1 MDQII
6 PHNTVVD
13 LLRITILIYNYGAD
27 IKESSDTIETFV
39 NKLSDPTISE
49 TMNINET
56 RKQILVDIAKQIPT
70 GKVCNFI
77 NDKETDIQCGITI
90 NDADKRICVV
100 FRGSE
105 SLSDWYYDLYVI
117 KKQIKDDVWVHGGFY
132 KQLHDNDVYKNIVQ
146 HIKTQLETHLDYT
159 IYVTGHSLGAA
170 LATLFGYL
178 LSHEIENNIT
188 VVSFASPRVGNPG
201 WKKSFESKSNLTHYR
216 ITNCRDVI
224 TAFPLYNY
232 KHVGNN
238 IRLFEDN
245 HSIFMD
251 YNDDSFYD
259 YTILR
264 CWSANDHNSE
274 LYYKH
279 LLVNK
284 W

>member
-1 MDQII
+1 MIQ
-6 PHNTVVD
+6 HNTVVD

-39 NKLSDPTISE
+39 NKLADPAISE
-49 TMNINET
+49 TININET
-56 RKQILVDIAKQIPT
+56 RKQILGDIAKQIPT

-90 NDADKRICVV
+90 NDVDKRICVV

-146 HIKTQLETHLDYT
+146 HIKTQLETHPDYT
-159 IYVTGHSLGAA
+159 IYITGHSLGAA

-178 LSHEIENNIT
+178 LSDEIENNIT
-188 VVSFASPRVGNPG
+188 VVSFASPRVGNSA
-201 WKKSFESKSNLTHYR
+201 WKKSFEEKSNLTHYR

-232 KHVGNN
+232 KHVGKN

>member
-1 MDQII
+1 MIQ
-6 PHNTVVD
+6 HNTVVD

-39 NKLSDPTISE
+39 NKLADPAISE
-49 TMNINET
+49 NMNINET
-56 RKQILVDIAKQIPT
+56 RKQILGDIAKQIPT

-90 NDADKRICVV
+90 NDVDKRICVV

-146 HIKTQLETHLDYT
+146 NIKTQLETHPDYT

-178 LSHEIENNIT
+178 LSDEIENNIT
-188 VVSFASPRVGNPG
+188 VVSFASPRIGNSA
-201 WKKSFESKSNLTHYR
+201 WKTSFEAKSNLTHYR

-232 KHVGNN
+232 KHVGKN
-238 IRLFEDN
+238 IRLFEDK

-279 LLVNK
+279 LLANK

>member
-1 MDQII
+1 MENMIQ
-6 PHNTVVD
+6 HNTVVD

-39 NKLSDPTISE
+39 NKLADPAISE
-49 TMNINET
+49 NININET
-56 RKQILVDIAKQIPT
+56 RKQILGDIAKEIPT

-90 NDADKRICVV
+90 NDVDKRICVV

-146 HIKTQLETHLDYT
+146 HIKTQLETHPDYT

-178 LSHEIENNIT
+178 LSDEIENNIT
-188 VVSFASPRVGNPG
+188 VVSFASPRVGNSS
-201 WKKSFESKSNLTHYR
+201 WKKSFEEKSNLTHYR

-232 KHVGNN
+232 KHVGKN
-238 IRLFEDN
+238 IRLFEDKY
-245 HSIFMD
+245 SIFMD

>member
-1 MDQII
+1 MIQ
-6 PHNTVVD
+6 HNTVVD

-39 NKLSDPTISE
+39 NKLADPAISE
-49 TMNINET
+49 NININET
-56 RKQILVDIAKQIPT
+56 RKQILGDIAKEIPT

-90 NDADKRICVV
+90 NDVDKRICVV

-146 HIKTQLETHLDYT
+146 HIKTQLETHPDYT

-178 LSHEIENNIT
+178 LSDEIENNIT
-188 VVSFASPRVGNPG
+188 VVSFASPRVGNSS
-201 WKKSFESKSNLTHYR
+201 WKKSFEEKSNLTHYR

-232 KHVGNN
+232 KHVGKN
-238 IRLFEDN
+238 IRLFEDKY
-245 HSIFMD
+245 SIFMD

>member
-1 MDQII
+1 MEQII

-39 NKLSDPTISE
+39 NKLADPAISE
-49 TMNINET
+49 TININET
-56 RKQILVDIAKQIPT
+56 RKQILGDIAKQIPT

-90 NDADKRICVV
+90 NDVDKRICVV

-146 HIKTQLETHLDYT
+146 NIKTQLETHPDYT
-159 IYVTGHSLGAA
+159 IYITGHSLGAA

-178 LSHEIENNIT
+178 LAHEIENNIT
-188 VVSFASPRVGNPG
+188 VVSFASPRVGNSA
-201 WKKSFESKSNLTHYR
+201 WKKSFEKKSNLTHYR

-232 KHVGNN
+232 KHVGKN

-279 LLVNK
+279 LLVNQ

>member
-1 MDQII
+1 MENMIQ
-6 PHNTVVD
+6 HNTVVD

-39 NKLSDPTISE
+39 NKLADPTISE
-49 TMNINET
+49 NININET
-56 RKQILVDIAKQIPT
+56 RKQILGDIAKEIPT

-90 NDADKRICVV
+90 NDVDKRICVV

-146 HIKTQLETHLDYT
+146 HIKTQLETHPDYT

-178 LSHEIENNIT
+178 LSDEIENNIT
-188 VVSFASPRVGNPG
+188 VVSFASPRVGNSS
-201 WKKSFESKSNLTHYR
+201 WKKSFEEKSNLTHYR

-232 KHVGNN
+232 KHVGKN
-238 IRLFEDN
+238 IRLFEDKY
-245 HSIFMD
+245 SIFMD

>member
-1 MDQII
+1 MIQ
-6 PHNTVVD
+6 HNTVVD

-39 NKLSDPTISE
+39 NKLADPTISE
-49 TMNINET
+49 NININET
-56 RKQILVDIAKQIPT
+56 RKQILGDIAKEIPT

-90 NDADKRICVV
+90 NDVDKRICVV

-146 HIKTQLETHLDYT
+146 HIKTQLETHPDYT

-178 LSHEIENNIT
+178 LSDEIENNIT
-188 VVSFASPRVGNPG
+188 VVSFASPRVGNSS
-201 WKKSFESKSNLTHYR
+201 WKKSFEEKSNLTHYR

-232 KHVGNN
+232 KHVGKN
-238 IRLFEDN
+238 IRLFEDKY
-245 HSIFMD
+245 SIFMD

-259 YTILR
+259 YTIMR